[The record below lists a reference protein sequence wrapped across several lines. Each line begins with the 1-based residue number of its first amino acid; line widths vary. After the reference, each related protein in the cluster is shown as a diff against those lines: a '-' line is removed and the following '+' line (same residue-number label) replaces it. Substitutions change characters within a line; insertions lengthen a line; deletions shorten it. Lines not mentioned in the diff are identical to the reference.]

1 MEGDYYEGDLLKS
14 VLNSKIEFWK
24 ENPTL
29 KEDIIGIFKKN
40 KNKLEQESSLNQKIK
55 DELLEAY
62 NKILGE

>member
-24 ENPTL
+24 ENSTL

-62 NKILGE
+62 NKILGG

>member
-24 ENPTL
+24 ENSTL